1 MPSIN
6 MGVMAPAASF
16 SASPF
21 AMLLNGLLAFLSP
34 CILPMLPIYA
44 AYIVGSGAS
53 GSSKITKQTI
63 IKLLGLVVG
72 FVIVFVTLGGL
83 AGLAG
88 SVNSKVNRNLL
99 DIVGNIMLIIFG
111 LMMLDVIPG
120 LNFSGLGGDSSRF
133 AGSGF
138 IQNVLFGAVL
148 VLSWTPCLTP
158 LLGNALVA
166 AASSESATALNGMYM
181 LGFFALGLSLP
192 MVLIMLLYQKLSG
205 LLSFLKKHNVLIRR
219 ISGVIMILLGILRFF
234 VKI

>member
-1 MPSIN
+1 MPNIN
-6 MGVMAPAASF
+6 MGNLAPSTTF

-21 AMLLNGLLAFLSP
+21 AMMLNGLLAFLSP
-34 CILPMLPIYA
+34 CILPMLPVYA
-44 AYIVGSGAS
+44 AYIIGNTT

-63 IKLLGLVVG
+63 IKLLGLVLG
-72 FVIVFVTLGGL
+72 FIIVFVTLGAL

-99 DIVGNIMLIIFG
+99 DVLGNIILIIFG
-111 LMMLDVIPG
+111 FMMLDLIPG
-120 LNFSGLGGDSSRF
+120 LNVGGVKDSSKF
-133 AGSGF
+133 IGAGF
-138 IQNVLFGAVL
+138 LQNVLFGAVL

-166 AASSESATALNGMYM
+166 AASAESATALNGMYM

-205 LLSFLKKHNVLIRR
+205 LVGFLKKHHLLIRR
-219 ISGVIMILLGILRFF
+219 ISGVIMIVVGILRFF
-234 VKI
+234 IKI

>member
-6 MGVMAPAASF
+6 VGAVTQAASL
-16 SASPF
+16 SVSPF

-34 CILPMLPIYA
+34 CILPMLPVYA
-44 AYIVGSGAS
+44 AYIIGSAAS
-53 GSSKITKQTI
+53 SNSKITKQTI
-63 IKLLGLVVG
+63 IKLLGLVLG
-72 FVIVFVTLGGL
+72 FVIVFVALGAL

-88 SVNSKVNRNLL
+88 SVNSKVNRELL
-99 DIVGNIMLIIFG
+99 DIAGNILLIVFG
-111 LMMLDVIPG
+111 LMMLEVIPG
-120 LNFSGLGGDSSRF
+120 LSFGGISGDTSRL
-133 AGSGF
+133 AKGGF

-166 AASSESATALNGMYM
+166 AASSETATALNGMYM
-181 LGFFALGLSLP
+181 LFFFAIGLSLP
-192 MVLIMLLYQKLSG
+192 MVIIMLLYQKLSSFVG
-205 LLSFLKKHNVLIRR
+205 FLKKHHVLIRK